1 MTLLQDLVAAALMLG
16 GTAFMLVGS
25 FGIVRLPDFYTR
37 AHAASKIDTLGIML
51 LLAGLA
57 VYEGLT
63 LNTFKLVL
71 VIVFVAAANPVG
83 AHALARSALKS
94 GLKPWY
100 RGKPSAAEVE

>member
-1 MTLLQDLVAAALMLG
+1 MTLLQDIASVVLMLG
-16 GTAFMLVGS
+16 GAAFMLVGS
-25 FGIVRLPDFYTR
+25 VGIVRMPDFYTR
-37 AHAASKIDTLGIML
+37 THAASKIDTLGIML

-83 AHALARSALKS
+83 AHALARSARKA

-100 RGKPSAAEVE
+100 RGKPAEVEVE